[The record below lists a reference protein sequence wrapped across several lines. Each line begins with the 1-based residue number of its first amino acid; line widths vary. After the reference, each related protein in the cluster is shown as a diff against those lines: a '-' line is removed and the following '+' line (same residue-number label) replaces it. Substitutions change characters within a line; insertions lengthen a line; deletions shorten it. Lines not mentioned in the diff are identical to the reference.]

1 MLWPLALVLLAAD
14 GALAA
19 ARAALPHLVVIVA
32 DDLGWHCGPNKEPDL
47 LTPALDDLAANGV
60 TLSSYYSYKYC
71 SPARASLL
79 TGRFPYKTESTRN
92 NLIPFSQEDGVN
104 LNFTFLPARLAAT
117 SPPYER
123 VGVGKWHQGFWKS
136 SFAPTAR
143 GFSAFNGFLAG
154 GQDHFTQASFAECGC
169 AARDVWVNGQPDADP
184 AIKGQYN
191 AFRFT
196 AAATGAILAHNASA
210 APLFL
215 YVALQNTHAPIEAD
229 TSFSALYP
237 REAYATRRAFSGMVS
252 AVDSSVANITAA
264 LKAAGMWDDTLLLWV
279 SDNGSPVEAGGSN
292 WPLRG
297 SKGTNWEGGVRV
309 PAVVGGGLLPRAMAG
324 ANLTGLAHV
333 ADVYATLLGLA
344 GLPAADGAWAPV
356 DGVDQWPYWSGANA
370 TPPRTHIVHEHSM
383 FAPGPAT
390 GALRLGDWKVIV
402 GTESAALWY
411 GGDSSG
417 HFTPPERGKQNTSA
431 TACSL
436 DAPCL
441 FNIALDPEER
451 SDVAAANP
459 ARLAQ
464 LLAAFRALDAEHHPP
479 AAPPPRNASACCA
492 ASRAAGDVLAPW
504 GGA

>member
-1 MLWPLALVLLAAD
+1 MLALLLAA
-14 GALAA
+14 LAA
-19 ARAALPHLVVIVA
+19 TAAAALPHLVVIVA
-32 DDLGWHCGPNKEPDL
+32 DDLGWHCGPNKEPSL
-47 LTPALDDLAANGV
+47 LTPALNDLAANGV

-104 LNFTFLPARLAAT
+104 LNFTMLPARLATT

-123 VGVGKWHQGFWKS
+123 VGAGKWHQGFWRS
-136 SFAPTAR
+136 AYTPTAR
-143 GFSAFNGFLAG
+143 GFSSFTGFLAG

-169 AARDVWVNGQPDADP
+169 AARDVWVNGRPDADP

-229 TSFSALYP
+229 ASFSALYP
-237 REAYATRRAFSGMVS
+237 HETYKTRRDFSGMLS

-279 SDNGSPVEAGGSN
+279 SDNGTPVPDGGSN

-297 SKGTNWEGGVRV
+297 SKGSNWEGGVRV
-309 PAVVGGGLLPRAMAG
+309 PALVSGGLLPRAMAG
-324 ANLTGLAHV
+324 RNLSGLVHV
-333 ADVYATLLGLA
+333 SDIYATLLGLA
-344 GLPAADGAWAPV
+344 GLPPGDGQWAPV

-370 TPPRTHIVHEHSM
+370 TPPRTLIVHEHSM
-383 FAPGPAT
+383 FAPGPST
-390 GALRLGDWKVIV
+390 GALRVGDWKLIV
-402 GTESAALWY
+402 GTEGAAGWY
-411 GGDSSG
+411 GEASSG
-417 HFTPPERGKQNTSA
+417 HFTPPERGGQNTSA
-431 TACSL
+431 TACSVA
-436 DAPCL
+436 APCL
-441 FNIALDPEER
+441 FKIAADPEER
-451 SDVAAANP
+451 SDVAAAHP
-459 ARLAQ
+459 ALVAQ
-464 LLAAFRALDAEHHPP
+464 LLATFRGFDAEHHPP
-479 AAPPPRNASACCA
+479 SAPPPRNASACCA
-492 ASRAAGDVLAPW
+492 ASSAAGNVLAPW